1 MDGTPLVSVVVPTY
15 NRATFLAEAVESV
28 LAQTFPASEVLV
40 VDDGSTD
47 HTVATVEG
55 ITDPRVLL
63 VSLPHSG
70 VPARVRNA
78 GVSRARGRWV
88 AFLDSD
94 DLWDATKLDDQLA
107 ALAAR
112 PECRWCHTGHRCVDE
127 AGAPHAQW
135 SMEWPAAEGWIAE
148 ALIRRRDGVAS
159 SSVLADRAFLLDAG
173 GFDETFVWGED
184 YDLWVRLALRS
195 PIAGVRGARVRHRV
209 HANQFT
215 RSRRPRVHAPQLV
228 ILRTLGKTARSAAGW
243 QLRALCLRESL
254 RLGARYLFLQARG
267 ALRRLGWGRTEPRP
281 AVSG

>member
-1 MDGTPLVSVVVPTY
+1 MDGTPLVSVVLPTY
-15 NRATFLAEAVESV
+15 NRAPLLAEAVESV
-28 LAQTFPASEVLV
+28 LTQTFADHELLV

-47 HTVATVEG
+47 HTPSMMAG
-55 ITDPRVLL
+55 LADHRVRL

-70 VPARVRNA
+70 VPARVRNI

-107 ALAAR
+107 TLASR
-112 PECRWCHTGHRCVDE
+112 PECRWSHTGQRCVDE

-135 SMEWPAAEGWIAE
+135 SMQWPAADGWIAE

-159 SSVLADRAFLLDAG
+159 SSVLADRAFLLEAG

-195 PIAGVRGARVRHRV
+195 PIASVRGSRVRHRV

-215 RSRRPRVHAPQLV
+215 RGRRPRVHAPQLV
-228 ILRTLGKTARSAAGW
+228 ILRTLGKTARSAASW
-243 QLRALCLRESL
+243 QVRALCLREAA

-267 ALRRLGWGRTEPRP
+267 ALRRLGWRRTEPRP